1 VLQATVHYKCN
12 TFDRDLRTPFGLW
25 PGCLNADRFTPRE
38 RNAPDDEP
46 GVGDEVSF
54 FLMRKCNNDKN
65 YDEGDEER

>member
-1 VLQATVHYKCN
+1 MHVACMHVAC
-12 TFDRDLRTPFGLW
+12 TPFGLW